1 MYFPKVL
8 KKPCQYID
16 QIHIFSLNETRGD
29 IFIKN
34 VFLQHKLYQMSKP
47 LILVTNDDG
56 ITAPGLR
63 ALVRF
68 MKEIGDVIVVAP
80 DSPQSGMG
88 HAITI
93 DSTLFVKKMAPDLI
107 HGAQQEYSCSGTPA
121 DCVKLALQELLD
133 RKPDICVSGINHGSN
148 SSINVIYSGT
158 MSAAIE
164 AGIEGVPAIG
174 FSLCDYSWHADF
186 DQAGE
191 SIKKIVKEAIANGMS
206 QGVVLNVNIPKL
218 SEREI
223 KGIKVCRQARANWKE
238 KFDKRTNPMGK
249 DYYWLTGEFELLDKG
264 EDTDEWALA
273 NGYISIVPTQFDLTA
288 HHAIQHINNWN
299 LHA

>member
-1 MYFPKVL
+1 M
-8 KKPCQYID
+8 
-16 QIHIFSLNETRGD
+16 E
-29 IFIKN
+29 
-34 VFLQHKLYQMSKP
+34 KP

-63 ALVRF
+63 ALVRY
-68 MKEIGDVIVVAP
+68 MKEIGDVVVVAP

-88 HAITI
+88 HAITLDNTLYSKKVTI
-93 DSTLFVKKMAPDLI
+93 DSEN
-107 HGAQQEYSCSGTPA
+107 GATEEYSCSGTPA

-164 AGIEGVPAIG
+164 AGIEGIPAIG
-174 FSLCDYSWHADF
+174 FSLCDFSWEANF
-186 DQAGE
+186 EKAGDA
-191 SIKKIVKEAIANGMS
+191 IKKIVMEALDKGMP

-218 SEREI
+218 EGKEY
-223 KGIKVCRQARANWKE
+223 KGIKVSRQARANWKE
-238 KFDKRTNPMGK
+238 KFDKRISPMGK
-249 DYYWLTGEFELLDKG
+249 EYYWLTGEFELLDKG

-273 NGYISIVPTQFDLTA
+273 NDYISLVPTQFDLTA
-288 HHAIQHINNWN
+288 HHAIQNINNWN
-299 LHA
+299 LNE